1 MSAGDK
7 TTFFGL
13 AAQRCD
19 DIFGLDKYMERY
31 GHQPGFPDMRQHM
44 SEFDDWQLI
53 VPFEPRPLTI
63 LCCPEDRRCSGPQ
76 SEACLSRK
84 TLCDDC
90 EVPVCTYCEEQLML
104 PHGAKMPQAA
114 LTNDLMVFYAPTVL
128 YEQKA
133 TAMELICASVCLTT
147 MISFTLEK
155 KHRGGERLFD
165 QAVHMQRHTVGTRGN
180 ATSFPMPWQ
189 EILRMLADVDAKPDG
204 TSVDLPHSGAQLV
217 RWAQVLLKTSGDE
230 GIDDMKGLVHQA
242 SVRADVVVALIEE
255 MKLRGHR
262 AYRNMDMDRVRKK
275 ATDTLPRSGVPPEI
289 MHLVKISKEDD
300 SLDRIQI
307 QKEATPVAGRCQ
319 NDSEA
324 ARIFATL
331 APNAVVCE
339 RSSEDA
345 VDVVAQRAAAFQ
357 DIGELLERNDTGV
370 VRRSG
375 GPAPKKMAKIAVST
389 GDSMM
394 NQFQPWYYGVAFG
407 FMFSY
412 CTGMPDYVEFQETAR
427 YRRKEE
433 APRVEHPIWDRIMA
447 RRAEGQFV
455 RDWQMGFVSW
465 NCRFKAAV
473 NLSRTLWSY
482 QTVKE
487 AGKDVKVTAQQ
498 LEAAAIAIVKAL
510 RGTYVNPSTGKPM
523 PVNGDLTKLKYVA
536 SMTPVAKR
544 ILNNAET
551 TTRKMSGVQETRR
564 QMRFET
570 NALRVKYGVPI
581 FVTFSP
587 DEKHNL
593 LMIRLSRTRK
603 KDPVLL
609 HDAAAALFGDLKA
622 PRLGQSSYTMH
633 DSEDVFLALAPEDLV
648 AQVPDYDGRR
658 ALIAKDSLASVE
670 GFRVMVLLAYRH
682 LFGMR
687 VCPNCPHCNHDE
699 REEPCQDCF
708 GSNAKSEGGVFGRL
722 DAGYSS
728 FEAQKSTGALHAHS
742 QLFVQ
747 CLHQHEPLSQV
758 LAELTEKPELVQ
770 RYMQYKAHV
779 CRQMFAEN
787 GSLES
792 WNESRRKEVESMW
805 PEYTLQTELLETPSY
820 TVQTSV
826 GSTSVNEVS
835 ETSHQTWAKTR
846 LQVGRAWLSQ
856 YLGKHVQRV
865 QELKQHHVH
874 IWNEETQEYVVLEHC
889 KSKDKK
895 NECKSHFPRTKWL
908 IEQCVVL
915 CKGLLQL
922 MDMPAGGRK
931 NMTGSLH
938 GPMNE
943 PNING
948 SHPAMLATQQC
959 NSDVQLPYRLPLTAT
974 THSALCPVG
983 QECLKTYN
991 ESDVVKACQL
1001 AQDAQAG
1008 YACDYQNKRQPCGM
1022 NEVRE
1027 CCVGHR
1033 NS

>member
-1 MSAGDK
+1 
-7 TTFFGL
+7 
-13 AAQRCD
+13 
-19 DIFGLDKYMERY
+19 
-31 GHQPGFPDMRQHM
+31 MRQHM

-53 VPFEPRPLTI
+53 VPFEPKPLTI
-63 LCCPEDRRCSGPQ
+63 LCCPEDRCCSGPQ
-76 SEACLSRK
+76 SEVCLSRK
-84 TLCDDC
+84 TLCRDC
-90 EVPVCTYCEEQLML
+90 EVPVCRYCEEQLL
-104 PHGAKMPQAA
+104 HPYGAKLPQAA
-114 LTNDLMVFYAPTVL
+114 LTNDLMIFYAPPVL

-165 QAVHMQRHTVGTRGN
+165 QAVHMQRHTIGTRGN

-189 EILRMLADVDAKPDG
+189 EILRMLSDIDDQADSTG
-204 TSVDLPHSGAQLV
+204 VDLPHSGEELV

-230 GIDDMKGLVHQA
+230 GLDDMKGLVHQA
-242 SVRADVVVALIEE
+242 SVRSNVVVALIEDL
-255 MKLRGHR
+255 KFRGHR
-262 AYRNMDMDRVRKK
+262 AYQNLDMERVRKK
-275 ATDTLPRSGVPPEI
+275 AKDTLPAAGVPPEI
-289 MHLVKISKEDD
+289 MHLVKISQGDD

-319 NDSEA
+319 SDREA
-324 ARIFATL
+324 ARIFSTL

-339 RSSEDA
+339 RSSEDG

-357 DIGELLERNDTGV
+357 DIGALLERNP
-370 VRRSG
+370 
-375 GPAPKKMAKIAVST
+375 PAAAARLPASATSKVAKIAVST

-394 NQFQPWYYGVAFG
+394 NQFQPWYYGVAFA

-412 CTGMPDYVEFQETAR
+412 CTGMPDYAEFQETQR
-427 YRRKEE
+427 YRRQAD
-433 APRVEHPIWDRIMA
+433 APRVEHPVWDRIMA
-447 RRAEGQFV
+447 RRVEGQCV

-482 QTVKE
+482 ETVKQD
-487 AGKDVKVTAQQ
+487 GQNVKVTAQQ

-510 RGTYVNPSTGKPM
+510 KGTYVNPSTGKPM
-523 PVNGDLTKLKYVA
+523 PVNGDLTKLKYVP

-544 ILNNAET
+544 ILNNAEA
-551 TTRKMSGVQETRR
+551 TTRKMSGTQETRR
-564 QMRFET
+564 QMRFDT
-570 NALRVKYGVPI
+570 NALRVRYGVPI

-609 HDAAAALFGDLKA
+609 HDPAAALFGDLRA
-622 PRLGQSSYTMH
+622 PRLGQAAYTMH
-633 DSEDVFLALAPEDLV
+633 DGDDVWLALSPEDLQ
-648 AQVPDYDGRR
+648 AQIPDYDTRR

-670 GFRVMVLLAYRH
+670 GFRVMVLLAYEH

-687 VCPNCPHCNHDE
+687 VCPNCPHCNHDDDA
-699 REEPCQDCF
+699 EPCQDCF

-722 DAGYSS
+722 DAGYTS

-747 CLHQHEPLSQV
+747 CLHQHQPLSQV
-758 LAELTEKPELVQ
+758 LDELTERPELVQ

-779 CRQMFAEN
+779 CRQMFAED
-787 GSLES
+787 GSLQS
-792 WNESRRKEVESMW
+792 WEEGRRKEVESLW
-805 PEYTLQTELLETPSY
+805 PEYTSSSALIETPSY
-820 TVQTSV
+820 TVEDSAGDPCAKTEKQ
-826 GSTSVNEVS
+826 STQQVIGD
-835 ETSHQTWAKTR
+835 TR
-846 LQVGRAWLSQ
+846 LQRGRQWLRQ
-856 YLGKHVQRV
+856 YLDHHVQRL

-874 IWNEETQEYVVLEHC
+874 IWNEETQTYVVLEHC

-895 NECKSHFPRTKWL
+895 NECKSHFPRTRWL
-908 IEQCVVL
+908 VEKCVVL
-915 CKGLLQL
+915 CKGLLQA
-922 MDMPAGGRK
+922 MEMPAVGRK

-943 PNING
+943 ANING
-948 SHPAMLATQQC
+948 THPAMLATQQC
-959 NSDVQLPYRLPLTAT
+959 NSDVQLPYRLPLTT
-974 THSALCPVG
+974 GTHSELCPLG
-983 QECLKTYN
+983 DKCL
-991 ESDVVKACQL
+991 ESYDESAVVKACQL

-1008 YACDYQNKRQPCGM
+1008 YACDYQNKRQPCGC

-1027 CCVGHR
+1027 CCVGH
-1033 NS
+1033 

>member
-1 MSAGDK
+1 MSAEVLH
-7 TTFFGL
+7 GL
-13 AAQRCD
+13 HAFKVPETQRLPLHSLILFSLKRSYISNSNCFADFAQ
-19 DIFGLDKYMERY
+19 E
-31 GHQPGFPDMRQHM
+31 
-44 SEFDDWQLI
+44 
-53 VPFEPRPLTI
+53 
-63 LCCPEDRRCSGPQ
+63 
-76 SEACLSRK
+76 
-84 TLCDDC
+84 
-90 EVPVCTYCEEQLML
+90 
-104 PHGAKMPQAA
+104 
-114 LTNDLMVFYAPTVL
+114 
-128 YEQKA
+128 
-133 TAMELICASVCLTT
+133 
-147 MISFTLEK
+147 MIS
-155 KHRGGERLFD
+155 
-165 QAVHMQRHTVGTRGN
+165 
-180 ATSFPMPWQ
+180 
-189 EILRMLADVDAKPDG
+189 
-204 TSVDLPHSGAQLV
+204 
-217 RWAQVLLKTSGDE
+217 
-230 GIDDMKGLVHQA
+230 
-242 SVRADVVVALIEE
+242 
-255 MKLRGHR
+255 
-262 AYRNMDMDRVRKK
+262 
-275 ATDTLPRSGVPPEI
+275 PP
-289 MHLVKISKEDD
+289 KI
-300 SLDRIQI
+300 
-307 QKEATPVAGRCQ
+307 
-319 NDSEA
+319 
-324 ARIFATL
+324 
-331 APNAVVCE
+331 
-339 RSSEDA
+339 
-345 VDVVAQRAAAFQ
+345 
-357 DIGELLERNDTGV
+357 ELLEKNDTGV
-370 VRRSG
+370 VKRSG

-412 CTGMPDYVEFQETAR
+412 CTGMPDYVEFQETER

-792 WNESRRKEVESMW
+792 WKES
-805 PEYTLQTELLETPSY
+805 
-820 TVQTSV
+820 
-826 GSTSVNEVS
+826 
-835 ETSHQTWAKTR
+835 
-846 LQVGRAWLSQ
+846 
-856 YLGKHVQRV
+856 
-865 QELKQHHVH
+865 
-874 IWNEETQEYVVLEHC
+874 
-889 KSKDKK
+889 
-895 NECKSHFPRTKWL
+895 
-908 IEQCVVL
+908 
-915 CKGLLQL
+915 
-922 MDMPAGGRK
+922 
-931 NMTGSLH
+931 
-938 GPMNE
+938 
-943 PNING
+943 
-948 SHPAMLATQQC
+948 
-959 NSDVQLPYRLPLTAT
+959 
-974 THSALCPVG
+974 
-983 QECLKTYN
+983 
-991 ESDVVKACQL
+991 
-1001 AQDAQAG
+1001 
-1008 YACDYQNKRQPCGM
+1008 
-1022 NEVRE
+1022 
-1027 CCVGHR
+1027 
-1033 NS
+1033 